1 MYLNKNIQDFCDFY
15 VEFSLNSI
23 ANYFFM
29 KPQLLKVS
37 TDLVHSFNAR
47 RDIKPNVNNHWHY
60 HPELEL
66 VYFKKGNGTQF
77 IGDCITPFNTGDV
90 VLVGSNLPHYWQ
102 FDGSYFDTGA
112 DATADVSVIHFNEN
126 FWGDH
131 FLELPE
137 NKQIKNLLK
146 QSKRGIQIT
155 GDNLKAVGNL
165 IERVIYAEGPRKI
178 ILLMEVLLAIAESD
192 NTKLLASMG
201 FQHNFQESE
210 KDRINAIYNYSIV
223 NFKKKITLEEI
234 AAVANI
240 SPNSFCKFFKS
251 RSKKTYSRFIN
262 EIRVGNACKLL
273 INNQLNVKE
282 VCYESGFYNFASF
295 HKYFREITGKSP
307 LSYQKTYIK
316 KQ

>member
-1 MYLNKNIQDFCDFY
+1 
-15 VEFSLNSI
+15 
-23 ANYFFM
+23 M

-37 TDLVHSFNAR
+37 TNLVHSFNAR
-47 RDIKPNVNNHWHY
+47 RDIMPNVNNHWHY
-60 HPELEL
+60 HPEVEL

-77 IGDCITPFNTGDV
+77 IGDCITQFNTGDV

-102 FDGSYFDTGA
+102 FDGSYFNKEA
-112 DATADVSVIHFNEN
+112 DVKADVSVVHFNEN
-126 FWGDH
+126 FWGDI

-137 NKQIKNLLK
+137 NKEIKDVLK
-146 QSKRGIQIT
+146 RSKRGIQIT
-155 GDNLKAVGNL
+155 GANLMEIGNL
-165 IERVIYAEGPRKI
+165 IEKVIHAEGARKI
-178 ILLMEVLLAIAESD
+178 ILLMEVLLAIGDSTEN
-192 NTKLLASMG
+192 NTLASMG

-210 KDRINAIYNYSIV
+210 KDRINAIYNYTIA
-223 NFKKKITLEEI
+223 NFKKKISLEEI

-251 RSKKTYSRFIN
+251 RSRKTYSRFIN

-282 VCYESGFYNFASF
+282 ICYDSGFYNFASF
-295 HKYFREITGKSP
+295 HKYFKEITGKSP

-316 KQ
+316 

>member
-1 MYLNKNIQDFCDFY
+1 LYLNKNIQDFCDFY

-60 HPELEL
+60 HPEVEL

-210 KDRINAIYNYSIV
+210 KDRINAIYNYSII

>member
-60 HPELEL
+60 HPEVEL

-210 KDRINAIYNYSIV
+210 KDRINAIYNYSII

>member
-1 MYLNKNIQDFCDFY
+1 
-15 VEFSLNSI
+15 
-23 ANYFFM
+23 M

-37 TDLVHSFNAR
+37 TNLVHSFNAR
-47 RDIKPNVNNHWHY
+47 RDIMPNVNNHWHY
-60 HPELEL
+60 HPEVEL

-77 IGDCITPFNTGDV
+77 IGDCITQFNTGDV

-102 FDGSYFDTGA
+102 FDGSYFNKEA
-112 DATADVSVIHFNEN
+112 DVTADVSVVHFNEN
-126 FWGDH
+126 FWGDM

-137 NKQIKNLLK
+137 NKEIRDVLK
-146 QSKRGIQIT
+146 RSKRGIRIT
-155 GDNLKAVGNL
+155 GANLMEIGNL
-165 IERVIYAEGPRKI
+165 IEKVIHAEGARKI
-178 ILLMEVLLAIAESD
+178 ILLMEVLLAIGDSTEN
-192 NTKLLASMG
+192 NTLASMG

-210 KDRINAIYNYSIV
+210 KDRINAIYNYTIA
-223 NFKKKITLEEI
+223 NFKKKISLEEI

-251 RSKKTYSRFIN
+251 RSRKTYSRFIN

-282 VCYESGFYNFASF
+282 ICYDSGFYNFASF
-295 HKYFREITGKSP
+295 HKYFKEITGKSP

-316 KQ
+316 

>member
-1 MYLNKNIQDFCDFY
+1 
-15 VEFSLNSI
+15 
-23 ANYFFM
+23 M

-37 TDLVHSFNAR
+37 TNLVHSFNAR
-47 RDIKPNVNNHWHY
+47 RDIMPNVNNHWHY
-60 HPELEL
+60 HPEVEL

-77 IGDCITPFNTGDV
+77 IGDCITQFNIGDV

-102 FDGSYFDTGA
+102 FDGSYFNKEA
-112 DATADVSVIHFNEN
+112 DATADVSVVHFNEN
-126 FWGDH
+126 FWGDM

-137 NKQIKNLLK
+137 NKEIKDVLK
-146 QSKRGIQIT
+146 RSKRGIQIT
-155 GDNLKAVGNL
+155 GANLMEIGNL
-165 IERVIYAEGPRKI
+165 IEKVIHAEGARKI
-178 ILLMEVLLAIAESD
+178 ILLMEVLLAIGDSAEN
-192 NTKLLASMG
+192 NTLASMG

-210 KDRINAIYNYSIV
+210 KDRINAIYNYTIA
-223 NFKKKITLEEI
+223 NFKKKISLEEI

-251 RSKKTYSRFIN
+251 RSRKTYSRFIN

-282 VCYESGFYNFASF
+282 ICYDSGFYNFASF
-295 HKYFREITGKSP
+295 HKYFKEITGKSP

-316 KQ
+316 

>member
-1 MYLNKNIQDFCDFY
+1 
-15 VEFSLNSI
+15 
-23 ANYFFM
+23 M

-37 TDLVHSFNAR
+37 TNLVHSFNAR
-47 RDIKPNVNNHWHY
+47 RDIMPNVNNHWHY
-60 HPELEL
+60 HPEVEL

-77 IGDCITPFNTGDV
+77 IGDCITQFNTGDV

-102 FDGSYFDTGA
+102 FDGSYFNKEA
-112 DATADVSVIHFNEN
+112 DATADVSVVHFNEN
-126 FWGDH
+126 FWGDM

-137 NKQIKNLLK
+137 NKEIKDVLK
-146 QSKRGIQIT
+146 RSKRGIQIT
-155 GDNLKAVGNL
+155 GANLMEIGNL
-165 IERVIYAEGPRKI
+165 IEKVIHAEGARKI
-178 ILLMEVLLAIAESD
+178 ILLMEVLLAIGDSAEN
-192 NTKLLASMG
+192 NTLASMG

-210 KDRINAIYNYSIV
+210 KDRINAIYNYTIA
-223 NFKKKITLEEI
+223 NFKKKISLEEI

-251 RSKKTYSRFIN
+251 RSRKTYSRFIN

-282 VCYESGFYNFASF
+282 ICYDSGFYNFASF
-295 HKYFREITGKSP
+295 HKYFKEITGKSP

-316 KQ
+316 

>member
-1 MYLNKNIQDFCDFY
+1 
-15 VEFSLNSI
+15 
-23 ANYFFM
+23 M

-37 TDLVHSFNAR
+37 TDLVHSFSAR
-47 RDIKPNVNNHWHY
+47 RDIKPNINNHWHY
-60 HPELEL
+60 HPEVEL
-66 VYFKKGNGTQF
+66 VFFKKGNGTQF
-77 IGDCITPFNTGDV
+77 IGDCISQFNTGDI

-102 FDGSYFDTGA
+102 FDDSYFDAQT
-112 DATADVSVIHFNEN
+112 DTTADVSVIHFNEN
-126 FWGDH
+126 FWGEH

-137 NKQIKNLLK
+137 NQPIRNMLK

-155 GDNLKAVGNL
+155 GDHLKAVGNL
-165 IERVIYAEGPRKI
+165 IEKIIFAEGPRKI
-178 ILLMEVLLAIAESD
+178 ILLMEVLLAIADSAD
-192 NTKLLASMG
+192 TRMLASMG

-210 KDRINAIYNYSIV
+210 KDRINAIYNYSIL

-234 AAVANI
+234 AAIANI

-316 KQ
+316 K